1 MLSSPLPV
9 PHLNE
14 KREIIKIPEAEIIKI
29 IQCGV
34 AGVGAGEG
42 WKPKGYEAETLN
54 FLIDD
59 NEMFREK

>member
-29 IQCGV
+29 IQCEV
-34 AGVGAGEG
+34 AGVGAGAKDG
-42 WKPKGYEAETLN
+42 NRKATKQK
-54 FLIDD
+54 
-59 NEMFREK
+59 R